1 MGWSGDAAMTTPLAL
16 VMTGLVLLATV
27 GGESRVWGAEPATHS
42 TPTQVREA
50 TEKVLSDPRFQRT
63 RPDGS
68 LENKPPDRPERPLRE
83 PRAPSRVEP
92 RQASGISEAI
102 LWVVGGIF
110 AAGLLLVLA
119 REIVMA
125 QRRRKRKARKVKGG
139 TLEDLVVEVARKNLP
154 ASLQRARELA
164 AEGRFDEAA
173 HVLLMSA
180 MGYLHALAGFSLEPA
195 FTSREVLDKAPL
207 DEGLKASLG
216 ELVAVVEVSLF
227 GFLPVDAD
235 DFGRCERSFLTLHDR
250 LAHDG

>member
-1 MGWSGDAAMTTPLAL
+1 MPQGRIRVPMRLVTSLAL
-16 VMTGLVLLATV
+16 CVVV
-27 GGESRVWGAEPATHS
+27 GGASSARGAEPAVYS

-68 LENKPPDRPERPLRE
+68 LERERPARPDRPIRE
-83 PRAPSRVEP
+83 PRAPARFEP
-92 RQASGISEAI
+92 QKASGISEAI

-110 AAGLLLVLA
+110 GAGLLLVLG
-119 REIVMA
+119 RELAMA
-125 QRRRKRKARKVKGG
+125 QRRRRRKVRAAKGG
-139 TLEDLVVEVARKNLP
+139 TLDAMVVEVARKNLP

-164 AEGRFDEAA
+164 AEGRYDEAA

-180 MGYLHALAGFSLEPA
+180 MGYLQALAGFSLEPA
-195 FTSREVLDKAPL
+195 FTSREVVDKAPL
-207 DEGLKASLG
+207 DADLKASLG

-227 GFLPVDAD
+227 GLLPVDAD
-235 DFGRCERSFLTLHDR
+235 DFARCERSFLTLHDR